1 MAKCLFWYLFNSC
14 PKISLFQC
22 FPNVNVKLFWVL
34 ILGCIRHVLIE
45 FWIYCIYREAQEEQA
60 KERKR
65 DLMRRAKAAA
75 IQEVERIQGRCLEVY
90 LLLHKVFCSFC
101 SFCSFLMLSN
111 ISSILV
117 DKKRIILIFETKFSI
132 CVDVMDGMFASW
144 NFYINIL
151 YLFLFFAQHKHK
163 QFRELLEHYRFNLR
177 YCTCLICHISQKQY
191 WKTEH

>member
-1 MAKCLFWYLFNSC
+1 MSDTPVFRFGKKKKSDTLWFASCSIFCVEWRRWIYPESLSHFRRMSCVTRWPSVRCTSVRWSRLPDNTPCPGKPTTPVELLYSSILYMAKCLFWYLFNSC

-22 FPNVNVKLFWVL
+22 FPNVNVKLFWVF

-90 LLLHKVFCSFC
+90 LLIHKVFCSWGC
-101 SFCSFLMLSN
+101 
-111 ISSILV
+111 
-117 DKKRIILIFETKFSI
+117 
-132 CVDVMDGMFASW
+132 
-144 NFYINIL
+144 NF
-151 YLFLFFAQHKHK
+151 
-163 QFRELLEHYRFNLR
+163 
-177 YCTCLICHISQKQY
+177 
-191 WKTEH
+191 